1 MVDYYVVFWKYYSYL
16 GKLFYYLFDDDFW
29 GIMGNI
35 KLVNSVLLGLMGFGM
50 IIILFNLYNVGY
62 FVLDG
67 IIFVM
72 GIFYGGI
79 V

>member
-1 MVDYYVVFWKYYSYL
+1 
-16 GKLFYYLFDDDFW
+16 
-29 GIMGNI
+29 MGNI
-35 KLVNSVLLGLMGFGM
+35 KLVNLVLLGLMGFGM
-50 IIILFNLYNVGY
+50 IIILFNLYNVGF

-67 IIFVM
+67 IILVM